1 MLHKPTRGS
10 SPRGV
15 RKFSAKN
22 FLRPRVDT
30 LESPHSGTTALPS
43 REAAPARVLAFDPG
57 FERLGVAVVTKENGK
72 EKLLY
77 SDCVRT
83 EATLP
88 FSERLH
94 ILGTAAEAA
103 IEKWQPSAVALEHIF
118 FEKNAK
124 TAIGV
129 AEVKGVLSYIAATHN
144 LPVFEY
150 TPLAVKVAITGY
162 GKSDKKAVAQMVL
175 RLLRILAL
183 PKGKKT
189 LDDELDAI
197 AVGLTC
203 LASVRV
209 VQATRK

>member
-1 MLHKPTRGS
+1 MPRKASHSS
-10 SPRGV
+10 SP
-15 RKFSAKN
+15 
-22 FLRPRVDT
+22 L
-30 LESPHSGTTALPS
+30 
-43 REAAPARVLAFDPG
+43 RVLAFDPG

-72 EKLLY
+72 ETLLH
-77 SDCVRT
+77 SDCIRT
-83 EATLP
+83 EASLP

-94 ILGTAAEAA
+94 ILGAAAEAA
-103 IEKWQPSAVALEHIF
+103 IKKWQPNAVALEHIF

-129 AEVKGVLSYIAATHN
+129 AEVKGMLSYIAATNN

-162 GKSDKKAVAQMVL
+162 GKSEKKAVAQMVL
-175 RLLRILAL
+175 RLLTIPSL
-183 PKGKKT
+183 PGGKKA

-203 LASVRV
+203 LASVRAV
-209 VQATRK
+209 